1 VTGTTSPTPTK
12 PVPRSVVGEKFV
24 GRTGVILLVALLGVG
39 ALITLLHLLI
49 FWPTALEAPSGA
61 AQGGELPAR
70 KVVSYLGIADFTLST
85 EILFFLIVALAG
97 ALGGL
102 IHAIRSLSVY
112 VGNRQLRW
120 SWVAYYMLLPL
131 IGVLGGTLFYVVLRA
146 GLFSP
151 STEVDQASPFGFAA
165 VAALVGLFSQQAMEK
180 LRELAGQIFTTVDP
194 GKDQLEAQDVI
205 SVSEGSRP
213 SD

>member
-1 VTGTTSPTPTK
+1 VTGTTSPIPTTPLK
-12 PVPRSVVGEKFV
+12 RSDVGEKFV
-24 GRTGVILLVALLGVG
+24 GRTGVILLVSLLGVG
-39 ALITLLHLLI
+39 AIVTLAHLLI

-61 AQGGELPAR
+61 PQGGELPAR

-102 IHAIRSLSVY
+102 IHAIRSLSLY
-112 VGNRQLRW
+112 VGNRRLRW

-165 VAALVGLFSQQAMEK
+165 VSALVGLFSQQAMEK
-180 LRELAGQIFTTVDP
+180 LRELAGQVFTTVQP
-194 GKDQLEAQDVI
+194 AKDHFERL
-205 SVSEGSRP
+205 